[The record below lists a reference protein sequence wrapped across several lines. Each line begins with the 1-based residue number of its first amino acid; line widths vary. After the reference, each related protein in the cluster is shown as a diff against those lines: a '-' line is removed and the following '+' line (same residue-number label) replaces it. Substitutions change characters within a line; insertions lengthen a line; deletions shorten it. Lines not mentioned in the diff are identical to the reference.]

1 MMNVNAMEDMNVLI
15 IIIIIIIL
23 EIILKKEDRSQAHYE
38 SMCITK

>member
-1 MMNVNAMEDMNVLI
+1 MMNVNAMEDINVL